1 MFPLWQ
7 AQRHRVGSLLVLLQF
22 ALLLWLGLMAAA
34 PLLQSR
40 MTLLC
45 GVFGGLSAVLGSWTL
60 LHNRLGN
67 FNVHPEPKTNGLLV
81 TSGPYRL
88 IRHPMYSTVLLL
100 AAGLACVASLA
111 LAWLVWVGLFGI
123 LLAKALLEERW
134 LCECHPH
141 YASYCLRSKR
151 FIPWLY

>member
-7 AQRHRVGSLLVLLQF
+7 TQRHRLGSLLVLLQF
-22 ALLLWLGLMAAA
+22 ALLLGLGVLAA
-34 PLLQSR
+34 PPLLLGR

-45 GVFGGLSAVLGSWTL
+45 GVFLGLSGALGAWTL
-60 LHNRLGN
+60 WHNRLGN
-67 FNVHPEPKTNGLLV
+67 FNVHPEPKTKGLLV

-100 AAGLACVASLA
+100 AAALAVVAGNA
-111 LAWLVWVGLFGI
+111 LAWLVWVALLGV
-123 LLAKALLEERW
+123 LLAKAALEERW